1 MRRFLLLTPLCA
13 CLLLAACGG
22 VYLGIEIG
30 DDDDDD
36 PDVELSASP
45 SSVSSGQAVFLEASA
60 NDDSGFVEQVDF
72 FRVGS
77 DGDRI
82 FLGSD
87 LSRPYQLET
96 TAPQVGTTGTV
107 EYFARAYDGWGNRGE
122 SGRVS
127 ISVQP

>member
-1 MRRFLLLTPLCA
+1 MISTFVPSSWR
-13 CLLLAACGG
+13 
-22 VYLGIEIG
+22 
-30 DDDDDD
+30 
-36 PDVELSASP
+36 ASP
-45 SSVSSGQAVFLEASA
+45 SATRPASA
-60 NDDSGFVEQVDF
+60 NDDSGFVVQVDF

-77 DGDRI
+77 DGGRI
-82 FLGSD
+82 FLRSD